1 MADIQKHF
9 ERFHDI
15 IRIDYEMSQLL
26 REKRDIILNRIRKHL
41 KDNGRPGFDELLQGS
56 YAMKTGAAPIEELEY
71 DIDVG
76 LRFSF
81 SEKDHT
87 AVEVRQWIFEAVDGH
102 TETVED
108 KGPCARVTYADGYH
122 VDLVSYA
129 VWDDAL
135 GITQFRLAHKKNG
148 WKPADPLKLLEY
160 VYAAMKPYAGT
171 EDSATSTNQ
180 FRRAVR
186 YLRRWYDEAIPEES
200 EAKPTGLAYVL
211 AAVQYLRP
219 TRTWNGKPNDLLAVQ
234 NFATV
239 LSLLPG
245 RIVVKKPTP
254 EYDDLFAKLSEAD
267 MNDFKARLGALALDL
282 GAAGRETD
290 PVKACNLAKKHFG
303 RDFPVPEPEET
314 AKKTAAPAIVPSSSS
329 ASR

>member
-15 IRIDYEMSQLL
+15 IRIDYEMSQPL

-56 YAMKTGAAPIEELEY
+56 YAMKTGSVPIEELEY

-81 SEKDHT
+81 SEKNYT
-87 AVEVRQWIFEAVDGH
+87 AAEVRQWIFEAVDGH
-102 TETVED
+102 TETVDD

-135 GITQFRLAHKKNG
+135 GITQFRLAHKTNG
-148 WKPADPLKLLEY
+148 WRAAGPPKLLEF
-160 VYAAMKPYAGT
+160 VDGAMKPYAGT
-171 EDSATSTNQ
+171 EDGATGTNQ
-180 FRRAVR
+180 FRRTVR

-211 AAVQYLRP
+211 AAAQYLRP
-219 TRTWNGKPNDLLAVQ
+219 TQTWNGKPNDLLAVQ
-234 NFATV
+234 NLATV

-254 EYDDLFAKLSEAD
+254 EYDDLFASLSD
-267 MNDFKARLGALALDL
+267 DHMNAFKARLGALALDL

-290 PVKACNLAKKHFG
+290 PVKACKLAKKHFG

-314 AKKTAAPAIVPSSSS
+314 AKKTAAPAIVTSSSS

>member
-9 ERFHDI
+9 ERFHEL
-15 IRIDYEMSQLL
+15 IRIDYEMSQPL
-26 REKRDIILNRIRKHL
+26 REKRDIILNKIRKHL
-41 KDNGRPGFDELLQGS
+41 QDNDRPGVDELLQGS
-56 YAMKTGAAPIEELEY
+56 YAMKTGVAPIEELEY

-81 SEKDHT
+81 SEKDYT
-87 AVEVRQWIFEAVDGH
+87 AAEVRKWVFEAVDGH

-129 VWDDAL
+129 VWDDEQ
-135 GITQFRLAHKKNG
+135 GVTQFRLAHKKNG
-148 WKPADPLKLLEY
+148 WRPADPPKLLEY
-160 VYAAMKPYAGT
+160 VSAAMKPYAGT

-180 FRRAVR
+180 FRRIVR
-186 YLRRWYDEAIPEES
+186 YLRRWYDEAIHEES

-211 AAVQYLRP
+211 AAAQHLQP
-219 TRTWNGKPNDLLAVQ
+219 TRTWNGEPNDLLAVQ
-234 NFATV
+234 NFATG
-239 LSLLPG
+239 LSVQLG

-254 EYDDLFAKLSEAD
+254 EYDDLFAKLSDAQ
-267 MNDFKARLGALALDL
+267 MNDFKARLRALALDL
-282 GAAGRETD
+282 GAAGREPD

-314 AKKTAAPAIVPSSSS
+314 AKKTAGPAIVTSSSS
-329 ASR
+329 AA

>member
-9 ERFHDI
+9 ERFHAI
-15 IRIDYEMSQLL
+15 IRIDYEMSQPL
-26 REKRDIILNRIRKHL
+26 REKRDIILDRIRKHL
-41 KDNGRPGFDELLQGS
+41 KDNGRPGFDEFLQGS
-56 YAMKTGAAPIEELEY
+56 YAMKTGVVPIEELEY

-81 SEKDHT
+81 SEKKHT
-87 AVEVRQWIFEAVDGH
+87 AADVRQWIFEAVDGH
-102 TETVED
+102 TETVNER
-108 KGPCARVTYADGYH
+108 GPCVRVTYVDGYH

-129 VWDDAL
+129 VWDDTL

-148 WKPADPLKLLEY
+148 WRPADPPKLIEH
-160 VYAAMKPYAGT
+160 VDGAMKPYAGT
-171 EDSATSTNQ
+171 EDGTTSTNQ
-180 FRRAVR
+180 FRRVVR

-219 TRTWNGKPNDLLAVQ
+219 TQTWNSKPNDLLAVQ
-234 NFATV
+234 NLATV

-254 EYDDLFAKLSEAD
+254 EYDDLFARLSDGD
-267 MNDFKARLGALALDL
+267 MNDFKARLVALALDL
-282 GAAGRETD
+282 GSAGRETD
-290 PVKACNLAKKHFG
+290 PVKACKLAKKHFG

-314 AKKTAAPAIVPSSSS
+314 AKKTAAPAIVTSSSS